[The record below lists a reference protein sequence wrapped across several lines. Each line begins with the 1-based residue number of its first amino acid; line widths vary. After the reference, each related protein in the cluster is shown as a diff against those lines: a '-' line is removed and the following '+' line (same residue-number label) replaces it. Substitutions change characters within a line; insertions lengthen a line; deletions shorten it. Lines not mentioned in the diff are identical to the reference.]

1 LQSIRDGGALGFGYG
16 TFADVFP
23 LYRDATIGIWGIWDK
38 AHNSYLELY
47 QGLGIP
53 VATLFL
59 AGIAHTAWRCAAA
72 SLHRRREFALPL
84 AAISSTGLVGVH
96 AFVDFSLQI
105 QAVALAWTAL
115 LAAGLA
121 QSWSSR
127 IATAD
132 R

>member
-1 LQSIRDGGALGFGYG
+1 MS
-16 TFADVFP
+16 T
-23 LYRDATIGIWGIWDK
+23 
-38 AHNSYLELY
+38 
-47 QGLGIP
+47 
-53 VATLFL
+53 
-59 AGIAHTAWRCAAA
+59 
-72 SLHRRREFALPL
+72 
-84 AAISSTGLVGVH
+84 TGLVGVH